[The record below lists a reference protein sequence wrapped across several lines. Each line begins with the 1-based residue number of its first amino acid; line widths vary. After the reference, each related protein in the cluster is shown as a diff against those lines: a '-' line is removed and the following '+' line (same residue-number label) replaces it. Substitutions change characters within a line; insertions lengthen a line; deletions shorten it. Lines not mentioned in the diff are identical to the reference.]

1 MGQSA
6 GWNVVWSLC
15 LSRSFCLPLEIQ
27 FDGTVRRQA
36 MIFHV
41 WNQLVKCLHKILLFY
56 KHYVVGTGGE
66 ACVPSQIDGEL
77 TSETARAQEVLTW
90 KGFSKRYE
98 AMFMS
103 KWQLFGLTSLTYICG
118 LESSA
123 RATANNKCPEN
134 RDAFQSCFFFFYG
147 KDSKSS
153 NCLIQVISLVRKWFM
168 MGPRCTVLYTRSL
181 KTFNGRAFSSPLS
194 IYFSTRRNSDGA
206 SVKTNHLRAKWC
218 RSINSKQGMEQSVN
232 RAVPAL
238 FISLLNWV
246 CHLHLTSRWP
256 WLFNSNVWLCYK

>member
-1 MGQSA
+1 MV
-6 GWNVVWSLC
+6 WWSLC
-15 LSRSFCLPLEIQ
+15 ISWSFCLPLEIQ
-27 FDGTVRRQA
+27 CDGGSAWTGNGLPCLK
-36 MIFHV
+36 H
-41 WNQLVKCLHKILLFY
+41 QLVKYLHKILLFY
-56 KHYVVGTGGE
+56 KYYIVGTGDE

-77 TSETARAQEVLTW
+77 TSETAKVQEVLYLTW

-98 AMFMS
+98 AMFTS
-103 KWQLFGLTSLTYICG
+103 KWQLFGLTSLTCICG

-134 RDAFQSCFFFFYG
+134 RDAFQSCFFM
-147 KDSKSS
+147 KNWKSS

-168 MGPRCTVLYTRSL
+168 MGTQCMVLYTRSL
-181 KTFNGRAFSSPLS
+181 KAFNGRAFSSPLS

-206 SVKTNHLRAKWC
+206 SVKTNHLRAKCKLFEKQRC
-218 RSINSKQGMEQSVN
+218 RSINSKWGTEQSVN
-232 RAVPAL
+232 RAVPVL